1 MKILLYCLNY
11 APELTGIG
19 KYTGEQAEWLAAR
32 GYDVR
37 VITAPPYYPAW
48 KVESAYAGLRY
59 QREMRNG
66 VDVMRAPLWV
76 PARPSGLKRVVHLA
90 SFALSSIGWLACQA
104 KWRPDVVFI
113 VEPPLFC
120 SPAALLFARLTNAKV
135 WLHIH
140 DYEVDAA
147 FELGL
152 LKGKWL
158 RRMATALERFVLTR
172 FDHVSSISNA
182 MVALARRKGAD
193 DSRLTMLPNWV
204 DLQGLARRSD
214 ADYRAMLGIPADA
227 VVALYSGTIGAKQ
240 GIEVLAEAAQHLRE
254 RDDLHFVFCGAGAGV
269 EDLRT
274 RCKGLARIHF
284 LPLQPWEDFSALLGA
299 ADIHLMP
306 QRADAADLV
315 LPSKLAAML
324 ASGKPVVATA
334 APETELGKLV
344 AQCGIV
350 VQPGDS
356 LALAE
361 AIIALSDDPLRSG
374 RLGAA
379 GKAWAEAHLDRDAV
393 LATFEQTLQRLG
405 SPGVVTGT
413 TATTAATVDSVGD

>member
-19 KYTGEQAEWLAAR
+19 KYTGEQAEWLAAK

-48 KVESAYAGLRY
+48 KVDPAYRGLRFR
-59 QREMRNG
+59 REMRNG

-76 PARPSGLKRVVHLA
+76 PERPTGLRRIIHLA
-90 SFALSSIGWLACQA
+90 SFALTSMVWLARQV

-120 SPAALLFARLTNAKV
+120 SPAALLFARATGAKA

-140 DYEVDAA
+140 DYEIDAA

-152 LKGKWL
+152 LKGRLL
-158 RRMATALERFVLTR
+158 RRMANALERFVLTR

-182 MVALARRKGAD
+182 MVALARRKGASD
-193 DSRLTMLPNWV
+193 AHLTMLPNWV
-204 DLQGLARRSD
+204 DLQGLARRSN
-214 ADYRAMLGIPADA
+214 ADYRQQLGIPADA

-240 GIEVLAEAAQHLRE
+240 GIEILAEAAHRLRD
-254 RDDLHFVFCGAGAGV
+254 RPDLHFVFCGAGAGV
-269 EDLRT
+269 PDLRA
-274 RCKGLARIHF
+274 RCAGLSRIHF
-284 LPLQPWEDFSALLGA
+284 LPLQPWEDFSALLA
-299 ADIHLMP
+299 SADIHLMP

-334 APETELGKLV
+334 APATELGKLV
-344 AQCGIV
+344 MQCGIV
-350 VQPGDS
+350 VEPGDS
-356 LALAE
+356 AALAD
-361 AIIALSDDPLRSG
+361 AIVELADDPQRG
-374 RLGAA
+374 HALGAA
-379 GKAWAEAHLDRDAV
+379 GKAWAEGHLDRDAV
-393 LATFEQTLQRLG
+393 LGTFEATLIRLHAETPL
-405 SPGVVTGT
+405 SAPA
-413 TATTAATVDSVGD
+413 TADYAGD

>member
-48 KVESAYAGLRY
+48 KVDAAYPGLRFW
-59 QREMRNG
+59 REKRNG

-76 PARPSGLKRVVHLA
+76 PARPTGLRRVLHLA
-90 SFALSSIGWLACQA
+90 SFALTSTVWLARQV

-120 SPAALLFARLTNAKV
+120 SPAALLFARVTGAKA

-140 DYEVDAA
+140 DYEIDAA

-152 LKGKWL
+152 LKGKFL
-158 RRMATALERFVLTR
+158 RRMASALERFALTR

-182 MVALARRKGAD
+182 MVGMARRKGAHD
-193 DSRLTMLPNWV
+193 DHLTMLPNWV

-214 ADYRAMLGIPADA
+214 ADYRKQLGIPADA
-227 VVALYSGTIGAKQ
+227 IVALYSGTIGAKQ
-240 GIEVLAEAAQHLRE
+240 GIEILAEAAHRLSARK
-254 RDDLHFVFCGAGAGV
+254 DLHFVFCGAGAGV
-269 EDLRT
+269 PDLRA
-274 RCKGLARIHF
+274 RCEGLPRIHF
-284 LPLQPWEDFSALLGA
+284 LPLQPWEDFSALLGS

-334 APETELGKLV
+334 APATELGKLV
-344 AQCGIV
+344 MQCGIV
-350 VQPGDS
+350 VEPGDS
-356 LALAE
+356 AALAE
-361 AIIALSDDPLRSG
+361 AIITLADDPVRG
-374 RLGAA
+374 QALGAA
-379 GKAWAEAHLDRDAV
+379 GKAWAESHLDRDAV
-393 LATFEQTLQRLG
+393 LATFEQTLHRLHDAG
-405 SPGVVTGT
+405 AMDEPV
-413 TATTAATVDSVGD
+413 AADYAND

>member
-48 KVESAYAGLRY
+48 KVDPAYAGLRY

-76 PARPSGLKRVVHLA
+76 PARPSGLKRVLHLA
-90 SFALSSIGWLACQA
+90 SFALTSIGWLVRQA
-104 KWRPDVVFI
+104 KWRPDVIFI

-120 SPAALLFARLTNAKV
+120 SPAALLFARLTNAKI

-172 FDHVSSISNA
+172 FDHVSSVSNA

-193 DSRLTMLPNWV
+193 ESRLTMLPNWL

-214 ADYRAMLGIPADA
+214 ADYRKRLGIPDDA

-240 GIEVLAEAAQHLRE
+240 GIEILAEAAEHLRE
-254 RDDLHFVFCGAGAGV
+254 RENLHFVFCGEGAGV
-269 EDLRT
+269 EDLRM
-274 RCKGLARIHF
+274 RCKGLPRIHF
-284 LPLQPWEDFSALLGA
+284 LPLQPWADFSALLAA

-334 APETELGKLV
+334 APATELGKLV
-344 AQCGIV
+344 IQCGIV
-350 VQPGDS
+350 VEPGDS

-361 AIIALSDDPLRSG
+361 AIVTLADDPLRS
-374 RLGAA
+374 RMLGAA

-393 LATFEQTLQRLG
+393 LATFEEALLRLHAADTVAT
-405 SPGVVTGT
+405 PT
-413 TATTAATVDSVGD
+413 TATVDSVGDS